1 MFIAFA
7 IHFLTPAD
15 GRSGRRHVLHVLSVV
30 TASHD
35 NTQKTSHH
43 AASTYQLK
51 QGWQWGGTSLYGKA
65 LPCRFW
71 FCLFDRCCWLRYTQA
86 TCVQKETM
94 CFAMT
99 VGFLNEKL
107 CVLPAGHC
115 QYIFQRYVQV
125 FVFLQ
130 SGFTFISFSSTFW
143 YNSFPL
149 FWKAGLDTEGGA
161 AITLGTFPVLC
172 FSSVLP
178 AVVLLALDQWLN
190 CPPAPPSPRHVC

>member
-99 VGFLNEKL
+99 VGSWMRSCVCFLLAIVSISSKGMYRYSSFSNR
-107 CVLPAGHC
+107 VLPSFPFPVLFGTILSHFSERRVSILKEVP
-115 QYIFQRYVQV
+115 QSPWVLFRFY
-125 FVFLQ
+125 VFLQ
-130 SGFTFISFSSTFW
+130 F
-143 YNSFPL
+143 
-149 FWKAGLDTEGGA
+149 
-161 AITLGTFPVLC
+161 C
-172 FSSVLP
+172 Q
-178 AVVLLALDQWLN
+178 LLY
-190 CPPAPPSPRHVC
+190 S